1 MEHDVATTDSAPS
14 LTTLLLTTAR
24 ELTAAVE
31 RHLAETGLGIDDW
44 LAIATLA
51 SAPELTMTELRNR
64 TLTSA
69 PTLSRV
75 TDRLVSKALVFRE
88 VDAAD
93 RRRVRLHLSKRGTE
107 LYQKL
112 NPLIQAAEREWA
124 AANDSNPLVR
134 SLQRH
139 RLRSR

>member
-1 MEHDVATTDSAPS
+1 MEHHVATTDSEPS
-14 LTTLLLTTAR
+14 LTTLLLTTTR

-31 RHLAETGLGIDDW
+31 GHLSDTGLGIDDW
-44 LAIATLA
+44 LVIATLA
-51 SAPELTMTELRNR
+51 TEPELTMTELRHR

-75 TDRLVSKALVFRE
+75 TDRLVSRALLFRE

-93 RRRVRLHLSKRGTE
+93 RRRVRLHLTKRGAE
-107 LYQKL
+107 LHQKL
-112 NPLIQAAEREWA
+112 DPVIRAAEREWT
-124 AANDSNPLVR
+124 AANDGNLLLI

-139 RLRSR
+139 GFGTR